1 MAVVR
6 ATPANPTPGMVA
18 AANEA
23 GDQRSIPPEL
33 GPDSLAVLSGPTF
46 LYANSLGDVPP
57 GSIGGLVHLDT
68 RLLSCWTLTV
78 NGSELLALRA
88 ETIDHYSAQY
98 VLTNPDL
105 PGLPPNSL
113 GVERLRYVGEGFHE
127 RVELRSFRPEPVR
140 VELRLAVGVDFADLF
155 EVKSVVRDRSAE
167 ITRDHAADGSE
178 LCFSYRNGDFR
189 VQTRVCCQ
197 APADRVEGDEL
208 IWDLELRPREQW
220 QVDLHVPLPSGV
232 GVVEPVR
239 GDIADVIHGRA
250 DDPLRRWTEDR
261 AVLRGDNQA
270 LERTVRRSRDDLAA
284 LRLDLEVKGQRI
296 MLPGAGLPWFLA
308 VFGRDTLI
316 TAYQTLVA
324 GPTLAKGALLALARL
339 QGDRCDDFTDE
350 EPGKI
355 LHEVRSGELTRNGTK
370 PYGPYY
376 GTADATQLWLILL
389 SEYWRWTGDDET
401 VRRLRDNA
409 LAALRWIDEYGDR
422 DGDGYVEY
430 GTRSPEGLG
439 NQCWRD
445 SPDGVCFADGRIPV
459 LPLATSDIQGYTYD
473 AKIRLA
479 ELFDGP
485 LANRALARRLRD
497 EAGTLHERFNR
508 DFWIEERGGYYAV
521 ALDGDKNV
529 VDAKTSSM
537 GHLLWSGI
545 VPRERAD
552 AVVRQLMSPD
562 MFSGWGIRT
571 LSREES
577 LYNAVGY
584 HLGTVW
590 PHDNSIAALGLARY
604 GYRAEA
610 NRISLALFEAAEQFG
625 HRLPEAL
632 TGFARERMVF
642 AVPYPTA
649 CSPQAW
655 AAGTPLALVRAMLG
669 LNPIDGRLALDPDI
683 PEELGRITADR
694 VRAFGQEWG
703 VEAVCTSGHVRLQ
716 PS

>member
-1 MAVVR
+1 MAAVR
-6 ATPANPTPGMVA
+6 ATPANPMPGLSI
-18 AANEA
+18 ANSDS
-23 GDQRSIPPEL
+23 GDQRAIPPEL

-46 LYANSLGDVPP
+46 LYSNAQGDVPP

-68 RLLSCWTLTV
+68 RLLSGWTLTID
-78 NGSELLALRA
+78 GSELLVLRS
-88 ETIDHYSAQY
+88 ETIEHYSAQY
-98 VLTNPDL
+98 TLTNPDL

-113 GVERLRYVGEGFHE
+113 AVRRLRYVGDGLHE
-127 RVELRSFRPEPVR
+127 RLELVSFRLEPVR
-140 VELRLAVGVDFADLF
+140 FELRLAVDADFADLF
-155 EVKSVVRDRSAE
+155 EVKSRVRDRFAE
-167 ITRDHAADGSE
+167 ISRDHAADGSE
-178 LCFSYRNGDFR
+178 LCFSYQSGDFCA
-189 VQTRVCCQ
+189 QTRVCC
-197 APADRVEGDEL
+197 ATPADRVEGDDLVWEL
-208 IWDLELRPREQW
+208 DLGPRETW
-220 QVDLHVPLPSGV
+220 KVDLHVPLPDGM

-239 GDIADVIHGRA
+239 GDIADVFHGRA
-250 DDPLRRWTEDR
+250 DDPLRRWTENR
-261 AVLRGDNQA
+261 AVLRSDSTS
-270 LERTVRRSRDDLAA
+270 LERTVRQSRDDLSA

-296 MLPGAGLPWFLA
+296 MLPGAGLPWFLT

-316 TAYQTLVA
+316 SAYQTLVA

-339 QGDRCDDFTDE
+339 QGEACDDFTDE

-355 LHEVRSGELTRNGTK
+355 LHEVRSGELTRSGEK

-389 SEYWRWTGDDET
+389 SEYWRWTGDDLT
-401 VRRLRDNA
+401 VQQLRDNA
-409 LAALRWIDEYGDR
+409 LAAWRWIDEYGDR

-430 GTRSPEGLG
+430 ATRSYEGLG

-459 LPLATSDIQGYTYD
+459 LPLATSDLQGYTYD
-473 AKIRLA
+473 AKLRLA

-485 LANRALARRLRD
+485 LDDPASAHRLR
-497 EAGTLHERFNR
+497 EQAKALYERFNK

-521 ALDGDKNV
+521 ALDGDKNR
-529 VDAKTSSM
+529 VDSKTSNM

-545 VPRERAD
+545 VPPERAD

-571 LSREES
+571 LSREERP
-577 LYNAVGY
+577 YNALGY

-604 GYRAEA
+604 GYRAES
-610 NRISLALFEAAEQFG
+610 NRISLAMIEAAEQFG
-625 HRLPEAL
+625 YRLPEAL
-632 TGFARERMVF
+632 SGFDRERLLF

-655 AAGTPLALVRAMLG
+655 AAGTPLALIRAMLG
-669 LNPIDGRLALDPDI
+669 INPVEGRLVLDPDI
-683 PEELGRITADR
+683 PEELGRIAAER
-694 VRAFGQEWG
+694 VRAFGQQWE
-703 VEAVCTSGHVRLQ
+703 VEAIGRSGHIRLQ